1 VAVKS
6 RGEEFAASGNIRP
19 LPSRRGRSHGW
30 RRSIAPHRM
39 NTSTKMI
46 LLGIALG
53 YVLSPMLDRVPV
65 VNKLPKLG

>member
-1 VAVKS
+1 
-6 RGEEFAASGNIRP
+6 
-19 LPSRRGRSHGW
+19 
-30 RRSIAPHRM
+30 M